1 MQDLP
6 GLFVA
11 NLEASDLPGSCRTT
25 EMTNV
30 AFPQPGLVLEQ
41 KKPSPRMPMAAA
53 SSQFPISSPSACPNM
68 ARNGNAAQPS
78 IVSDGPATY
87 VQPPSGSAVATAAP
101 TASLAIS
108 IQNKAKV
115 NDSTGGPAAPTAVPA
130 TGSSSDPS
138 LESSS
143 DLSSESSSD
152 SSSDSSSESSSSS
165 SSASSSGSCAAGSVQ
180 CSNPGALVCP
190 DSQHYGICD
199 IDNCAVIGTVA
210 AGTQCKDGVIAYA
223 NTEAST
229 NAVHKRLVH
238 YARHARHAHHRRS

>member
-30 AFPQPGLVLEQ
+30 AFPQPGPVLEQ

-115 NDSTGGPAAPTAVPA
+115 NDSTGGPAAPTDVPA

-138 LESSS
+138 SGT
-143 DLSSESSSD
+143 
-152 SSSDSSSESSSSS
+152 SSSS
-165 SSASSSGSCAAGSVQ
+165 SSASSSGSCAAGSVR

-199 IDNCAVIGTVA
+199 IDNCAVIGSVA

-238 YARHARHAHHRRS
+238 YARYARHAHHRRS